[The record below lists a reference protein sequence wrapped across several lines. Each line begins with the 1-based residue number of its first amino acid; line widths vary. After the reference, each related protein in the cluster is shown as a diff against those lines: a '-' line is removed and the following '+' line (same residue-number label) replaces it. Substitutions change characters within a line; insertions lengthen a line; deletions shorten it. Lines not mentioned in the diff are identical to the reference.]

1 MKTKQMKTTELT
13 INLGLNNNPHQ
24 APVLLMYMRK
34 YIFKSSKDT
43 IKKGVWNGQI
53 ERTIIIKGKTELTP
67 FQIRNKIDYLNNLCT
82 QDCISYKINDLG
94 FLQYNKT
101 FKGDKYKFD
110 NKYFL
115 TL

>member
-1 MKTKQMKTTELT
+1 MKSTELI

-24 APVLLMYMRK
+24 APILLMYMRK

-82 QDCISYKINDLG
+82 QNCISYKIND
-94 FLQYNKT
+94 FLYKIIKLFHY
-101 FKGDKYKFD
+101 FK
-110 NKYFL
+110 
-115 TL
+115 

>member
-1 MKTKQMKTTELT
+1 MKTTELT

-67 FQIRNKIDYLNNLCT
+67 FQISNKIDYLNNLCT

>member
-1 MKTKQMKTTELT
+1 MGSIELE
-13 INLGLNNNPHQ
+13 LN
-24 APVLLMYMRK
+24 A
-34 YIFKSSKDT
+34 
-43 IKKGVWNGQI
+43 
-53 ERTIIIKGKTELTP
+53 
-67 FQIRNKIDYLNNLCT
+67 IDYLNNLCT

-101 FKGDKYKFD
+101 FQGDKYKFD